1 MAEEGRNWSGTESFV
16 SPMSPQTQPD
26 QIQDIPSTLTIVT
39 EKMTKMTDTEI
50 DRAIELQRPDKEL
63 QMKDVNGKVIKNF
76 TKNINWGE
84 GGEEFVE
91 SNHETSELELLSNLS
106 NQVLIKYRNQE
117 QETKNRLT
125 QVETSNKKTLIVRLN
140 NPVLSDYRK
149 NRQKTKHQ
157 GAKQQP
163 GEQPGIRRPE
173 LANQH
178 N

>member
-1 MAEEGRNWSGTESFV
+1 MEHLAEEGRNWSGTESFV

-26 QIQDIPSTLTIVT
+26 QIQDIPGTLTIVT

-76 TKNINWGE
+76 TKNINWGK
-84 GGEEFVE
+84 GEEFVE
-91 SNHETSELELLSNLS
+91 SNHETSDLELLSNLS
-106 NQVLIKYRNQE
+106 SQVLIKYRNQE

-125 QVETSNKKTLIVRLN
+125 QVETSNTKNLIVRLN

-149 NRQKTKHQ
+149 TVKRLNTRE
-157 GAKQQP
+157 P
-163 GEQPGIRRPE
+163 NNNPE
-173 LANQH
+173 NNQESDGR